1 MEVVALIEFRQVSKT
16 FESRGKK
23 VEALT
28 DVNLTIKKGDIFG
41 VIGFSGAGKST
52 LIRTVNLLEYPTSG
66 EIIVEGSNLAK
77 LAPKKLRGAMQNI
90 GMIFQHFN
98 LLNSKTVFDN
108 VALPLVF
115 NKTKRKE
122 IESRVNEALRFVGL
136 EDKVKNYPNQLSG
149 GQKQRVGIARA
160 LVTNPSIL
168 LCDEATSALDPQTT
182 KSILKLLKRI
192 NEEYE
197 ITILIIT
204 HEMEVIKEICNR
216 VAVMANGHVIES
228 GNVFEIFAYPK
239 TETTRNFVQSVVR
252 DEVPEAVYKLLKEDD
267 QHGRIFKLDFLG
279 ISAGQPIISNVA
291 KGFAIDINVL
301 SGNTTVIQ
309 DVFFGNLIVE
319 LTGNNDEIEKAI
331 RFIKGQ
337 NVIVTEV
344 ERNGSQQS
352 DHNESRLGY
361 ALHG

>member
-1 MEVVALIEFRQVSKT
+1 MIELRQVTKI

-23 VEALT
+23 IEALS
-28 DVNLTIKKGDIFG
+28 DINLSIKKGDIFG
-41 VIGFSGAGKST
+41 IIGFSGAGKST
-52 LIRTVNLLEYPTSG
+52 LIRTVNLLEFPTSG

-77 LAPKKLRGAMQNI
+77 LSPKKLRGAMQKI

-108 VALPLVF
+108 VALPLIL

-122 IESRVNEALRFVGL
+122 IESRVEEVLRFVGL
-136 EDKVKNYPNQLSG
+136 QDKAKNYPDQLSG

-160 LVTNPSIL
+160 LVTNPTIL
-168 LCDEATSALDPQTT
+168 LCDEATSALDPETT

-192 NEEYE
+192 NKEYE

-216 VAVMANGHVIES
+216 VAVMENGRVIEM
-228 GNVFEIFAYPK
+228 GNVFDLFASPK

-267 QHGRIFKLDFLG
+267 QSSRIFKLDFLG
-279 ISAGQPIISNVA
+279 ISAGQPIISKVA
-291 KGFAIDINVL
+291 KGFEVDINVL
-301 SGNTTVIQ
+301 FGNTTVIQ
-309 DVFFGNLIVE
+309 DEFFGNLIVE
-319 LTGNNDEIEKAI
+319 LTGDGQEIEKAL
-331 RFIKGQ
+331 RFIQGQ
-337 NVIVTEV
+337 KVIVAEV
-344 ERNGSQQS
+344 RRNGSKQS
-352 DHNESRLGY
+352 NYNESAMGY

>member
-1 MEVVALIEFRQVSKT
+1 MIELRHVSKT

-23 VEALT
+23 IEALS

-77 LAPKKLRGAMQNI
+77 LSPKKLRGAMQKI

-108 VALPLVF
+108 IAIPLIL

-122 IESRVNEALRFVGL
+122 IKSRVEEALRFVGL
-136 EDKVKNYPNQLSG
+136 EDKEMNYPDQLSG

-192 NEEYE
+192 NEEYK

-216 VAVMANGHVIES
+216 VAVMENGRVIETGS
-228 GNVFEIFAYPK
+228 VFDLFASPK

-267 QHGRIFKLDFLG
+267 QSSRIFKLDFLG
-279 ISAGQPIISNVA
+279 ISAGQPIISKVA
-291 KGFAIDINVL
+291 KGFEVDINVL
-301 SGNTTVIQ
+301 FGNTTVIQ
-309 DVFFGNLIVE
+309 DEFFGNLIVE
-319 LTGNNDEIEKAI
+319 LTGNGQEIEKAL
-331 RFIKGQ
+331 RFIQSQK
-337 NVIVTEV
+337 VIVTEV
-344 ERNGSQQS
+344 RKNGNKQS
-352 DHNESRLGY
+352 DYNESSLGY

>member
-1 MEVVALIEFRQVSKT
+1 MIEFRQVSKT
-16 FESRGKK
+16 FESRGNN

-77 LAPKKLRGAMQNI
+77 LSPKKLQGAMQNI

-122 IESRVNEALRFVGL
+122 IENRVNEALRFVGL

-182 KSILKLLKRI
+182 KSILDLLKRI

-216 VAVMANGHVIES
+216 VAVMENGRVIES
-228 GNVFEIFAYPK
+228 GDVLDLFAYPK
-239 TETTRNFVQSVVR
+239 TETTRSFVQSVVR
-252 DEVPEAVYKLLKEDD
+252 DEVPEAVYKLLNEDN
-267 QHGRIFKLDFLG
+267 QSSRIFKLDFIG
-279 ISAGQPIISNVA
+279 ISAGKPIISNAA
-291 KGFAIDINVL
+291 KEFAIDINVL
-301 SGNTTVIQ
+301 FGNTNVIQ

-319 LTGNNDEIEKAI
+319 LTGNRYEIEKAL

-352 DHNESRLGY
+352 DHNESRVGY

>member
-1 MEVVALIEFRQVSKT
+1 MIEFRQVSKT

-23 VEALT
+23 IEALT
-28 DVNLTIKKGDIFG
+28 DISLSINKGDIFG

-66 EIIVEGSNLAK
+66 EIIVEGSNLMK
-77 LAPKKLRGAMQNI
+77 LSPKKLRGAMQNI

-108 VALPLVF
+108 VALPLLL
-115 NKTKRKE
+115 NKTKRKK
-122 IESRVNEALRFVGL
+122 IESRVVEALRFVGL
-136 EDKVKNYPNQLSG
+136 EDKAKNYPNQLSG

-192 NEEYE
+192 NEEYK

-204 HEMEVIKEICNR
+204 HEMDVIKEICNQ
-216 VAVMANGHVIES
+216 VAVMEKGRVIES
-228 GNVFEIFAYPK
+228 GNVFDLFAHPK

-252 DEVPEAVYKLLKEDD
+252 DEVPEAVYKLLKEDN
-267 QHGRIFKLDFLG
+267 QSSRMFKLDFLG
-279 ISAGQPIISNVA
+279 ESAGQPIISKVA
-291 KGFAIDINVL
+291 KGFAVDINVL
-301 SGNTTVIQ
+301 FGNTTVIQ
-309 DVFFGNLIVE
+309 DEFFGNLIVE
-319 LTGNNDEIEKAI
+319 LTGDGYEIEKAL
-331 RFIKGQ
+331 RFIEGQ

-352 DHNESRLGY
+352 NHYESRVGY